1 MSNYEIQP
9 FIKTATFTDTVYAI
23 RINVIELVLGVSAKI
38 RTEYFTEN
46 RTLYTTEDILEGD
59 DYTAWGSDDTYIV
72 NWVANK
78 YGLVL
83 IPSN

>member
-1 MSNYEIQP
+1 MSSYQIEPIEQVSTLTYNYITCRVGE
-9 FIKTATFTDTVYAI
+9 V
-23 RINVIELVLGVSAKI
+23 ELGVSAKVI
-38 RTEYFTEN
+38 TTFYDIHKNGYKTEVA
-46 RTLYTTEDILEGD
+46 LLQGD
-59 DYTAWGSDDTYIV
+59 DYKAWGSDDTYIV